1 LSLTGHDG
9 APFIF
14 RPFQTSTSAEMPIPT
29 PDLDGLGM
37 PNNGN
42 VTEDRQISL
51 IFWAALSAASGGWGW
66 CGLRRRRLRV
76 GLISTTTTRSQ
87 ISSIGPAV
95 ESLERDETE
104 ATSRSSLRFGYNV
117 PIA

>member
-1 LSLTGHDG
+1 LRLTGHDG

-14 RPFQTSTSAEMPIPT
+14 QAFQTSTSAEMPIPT
-29 PDLDGLGM
+29 QDLDGLGM
-37 PNNGN
+37 PNNSN

-51 IFWAALSAASGGWGW
+51 IFGAALSAASGDWGW

-87 ISSIGPAV
+87 ISSIRSAV
-95 ESLERDETE
+95 GS
-104 ATSRSSLRFGYNV
+104 
-117 PIA
+117 